1 MTKLFLDGIFTDGS
15 ESPSSVRITMPNRSS
30 KTNVPAINLV
40 GLMQGDVSFSAQNN
54 WGTIVNDISNLAD
67 LASLSGSNNM
77 FSWIGASTMCWKGTS
92 PLSIGIEFF
101 LINYKKG
108 LQLEEQLKTLVKMA
122 ALDQNTDA
130 TANSGSYTAHV
141 HGGYAPDLF
150 SDNTSLFWSL
160 GEIKSSKEL
169 TANPVDNSKLYNSE
183 GNAVGALQLE
193 FGKKSKIN
201 NLLLS
206 KINVTESIIEVSD
219 QSGGSRK
226 PLYYR
231 VTAQFTGVRPLL
243 TVDVDNMFRF

>member
-1 MTKLFLDGIFTDGS
+1 MSTLFLDGIFTDGS
-15 ESPSSVRITMPNRSS
+15 ESPSSVKITMPNRDASS
-30 KTNVPAINLV
+30 NVPAINLV
-40 GLMQGDVSFSAQNN
+40 GLMQGDVSFSAQNS

-108 LQLEEQLKTLVKMA
+108 LQLEEQLKTLVKLA
-122 ALDQNTDA
+122 ALDENVNA
-130 TANSGSYTAHV
+130 TANSGSYTAQV

-160 GEIKSSKEL
+160 GEIKSSNDLKS
-169 TANPVDNSKLYNSE
+169 PIDNSKLYNSN
-183 GNAVGALQLE
+183 GQAVGALQLA
-193 FGKKSKIN
+193 FGKKSVIN

-206 KINVTESIIEVSD
+206 KINVTESIVEVSD

-226 PLYYR
+226 PLFYK
-231 VTAQFTGVRPLL
+231 VNAQFTGVRPLL
-243 TVDVDNMFRF
+243 TVDVDNMFNF

>member
-1 MTKLFLDGIFTDGS
+1 MSTLFLDGIFTDGS
-15 ESPSSVRITMPNRSS
+15 ESPSSVKITMPNRSS
-30 KTNVPAINLV
+30 KSNVPAINLV
-40 GLMQGDVSFSAQNN
+40 GLMQGDVSFSAQNS

-108 LQLEEQLKTLVKMA
+108 LQLEEQLKTLVKLA
-122 ALDQNTDA
+122 ALDENVNA
-130 TANSGSYTAHV
+130 TANSGSYTAQV

-150 SDNTSLFWSL
+150 SDNTSLFFSL
-160 GEIKSSKEL
+160 GEIKSSNDLKS
-169 TANPVDNSKLYNSE
+169 PIDNSKLYNSN
-183 GNAVGALQLE
+183 GQAVGALQLE

-206 KINVTESIIEVSD
+206 KINVTESIVEVAD

-226 PLYYR
+226 PLFYK
-231 VTAQFTGVRPLL
+231 VNAQFTGVRPLL
-243 TVDVDNMFRF
+243 TVDVDNMFNF

>member
-1 MTKLFLDGIFTDGS
+1 MSTLFLDGIFTDGS
-15 ESPSSVRITMPNRSS
+15 ESPSSVKITMPNRSS
-30 KTNVPAINLV
+30 KSNVPAINLV
-40 GLMQGDVSFSAQNN
+40 GLMQGDVSFSAQNS

-108 LQLEEQLKTLVKMA
+108 LQLEEQLKTLVKLA
-122 ALDQNTDA
+122 ALDENVDA
-130 TANSGSYTAHV
+130 TANSGSYTAQV

-150 SDNTSLFWSL
+150 SDNTSLFFSL
-160 GEIKSSKEL
+160 GEISSSKNL
-169 TANPVDNSKLYNSE
+169 TNPIDNSKLYNSE
-183 GNAVGALQLE
+183 GNAVGALQLA
-193 FGKKSKIN
+193 FGKKSVIN

-219 QSGGSRK
+219 QSGGTRK
-226 PLYYR
+226 PLYYK
-231 VTAQFTGVRPLL
+231 VSAQFTGVRPLL